1 MNKYVKKLIETY
13 ANTLGF
19 NPAVLGKGPTKKVSQ
34 QVASSAYFPYQ
45 PKTDE
50 ELKKILR
57 DHINNRNFDFSD
69 ITLYFMPKDIVL
81 FNNKVLYEVDLEELK
96 EYAFEYRPKTNQE
109 LKNTIYNLIKVKMIN
124 DLSCID
130 VSEVEDFSDAFVE
143 VKQLTNDINISCWD
157 VSNGK
162 KFINMFKNI
171 VGSEYCDL
179 SKWNVSNGK
188 IFKNMFYGCRNFKC
202 DLSGWDVSNGV
213 DFSGMFYSCS
223 SLNCDLSRWNV
234 NNGKNFH
241 KMFCGCTSLNCD
253 LSRWDVSN
261 AVSLSNMFA
270 ACSTFNA
277 DLSKWN
283 VSNVRS
289 FNTMFLNC
297 TSFNCDLSRWDV
309 SNCIDFNYMFCG
321 CTLLNCDLSKWDV
334 HNGIM
339 FENMFFRCESLKTDI
354 RSWNMKNAKNIYKFI
369 NNSPGIISDVQG
381 TDDESKIMYVPANKD
396 DLIEMIDEYIN
407 SEMYDLNE
415 IDVSLIKDFS
425 YLFHNLQSIQSIR
438 DSWGDDED
446 KDFDFRL
453 DISGWNVSN
462 GEDFSHMFDGAD
474 FIDFES
480 EGFKNWIVSNG
491 KDFSYMFANHY
502 GTNPPVVFDLSKWD
516 VSNGENFEGM
526 FKNFNQSLGSSL
538 QSWDV
543 SNGKNFESM
552 FSGLRFRNLK
562 SVIAQV
568 ENWKINPDAN
578 MRFML
583 RNIYT
588 NVTIEHYPD
597 WYDVET
603 NEPRR

>member
-13 ANTLGF
+13 ANTFAF
-19 NPAVLGKGPTKKVSQ
+19 NPAVLSKGPIKKVSQ

-57 DHINNRNFDFSD
+57 DHINSRNFDFSD
-69 ITLYFMPKDIVL
+69 ITLYFMPNHTSL
-81 FNNKVLYEVDLEELK
+81 FNNKLLNDVDLEELK

-109 LKNTIYNLIKVKMIN
+109 LKNTIYSLIKVKMIK
-124 DLSCID
+124 DLSCVD
-130 VSEVEDFSDAFVE
+130 VSGVEDFSDAFVE
-143 VKQLTNDINISCWD
+143 VKYLNKDINISCWD

-162 KFINMFKNI
+162 NFTNMFKNV

-188 IFKNMFYGCRNFKC
+188 IFKHMFYGCRNFKC
-202 DLSGWDVSNGV
+202 DLSGWDVSN
-213 DFSGMFYSCS
+213 
-223 SLNCDLSRWNV
+223 
-234 NNGKNFH
+234 
-241 KMFCGCTSLNCD
+241 
-253 LSRWDVSN
+253 

-270 ACSTFNA
+270 ACSMFNA

-297 TSFNCDLSRWDV
+297 TSFNSDLSKWNV
-309 SNCIDFNYMFCG
+309 SNGIDFNYMFCG
-321 CTLLNCDLSKWDV
+321 CILLNCDLSKWDV

-339 FENMFFRCESLKTDI
+339 FEHMFFRCESLKTDI
-354 RSWNMKNAKNIYKFI
+354 RSWNMKNAKNVYRFI
-369 NNSPGIISDVQG
+369 NNSPGVISNVQE
-381 TDDESKIMYVPANKD
+381 TDDESTITYVPANKD
-396 DLIEMIDEYIN
+396 DLIEMIDEYIGN
-407 SEMYDLNE
+407 EWYDLNS

-425 YLFHNLQSIQSIR
+425 YLFHNLQSIQKIR

-453 DISGWNVSN
+453 DISGWDVSN
-462 GEDFSHMFDGAD
+462 GENFSHMFDGAD

-480 EGFKNWIVSNG
+480 EGFKRWDVING

-502 GTNPPVVFDLSKWD
+502 GTNPPVVLDLSKWD
-516 VSNGENFEGM
+516 VGNGENFEGM

-552 FSGLRFRNLK
+552 FSGLGFRNLK

-583 RNIYT
+583 KNIYT

-597 WYDVET
+597 WYDKDA

>member
-1 MNKYVKKLIETY
+1 MNKNIKYLIEDY
-13 ANTLGF
+13 IAF
-19 NPAVLGKGPTKKVSQ
+19 NPNAL
-34 QVASSAYFPYQ
+34 YDDE
-45 PKTDE
+45 PKTIIHRDIVNDNIYE
-50 ELKKILR
+50 YLPKTEDELKSLIR
-57 DHINNRNFDFSD
+57 DHINKRIYDFAD
-69 ITLYFMPKDIVL
+69 IGL
-81 FNNKVLYEVDLEELK
+81 FNIPDNEKLFGNRILNDVDLQELK
-96 EYAFEYRPKTNQE
+96 EYAFEYRPKTNLE
-109 LKNTIYNLIKVKMIN
+109 LKNTIYHLCNFKRIW
-124 DLSCID
+124 DLSCVD
-130 VSEVEDFSDAFVE
+130 VSEVEDFSDAFE
-143 VKQLTNDINISCWD
+143 KLQYLNNKFNISCWD

-162 KFINMFKNI
+162 NFTNMFKNI
-171 VGSEYCDL
+171 RGLGKLDISN
-179 SKWNVSNGK
+179 WNVSNGK
-188 IFKNMFYGCRNFKC
+188 IFKNMFYGCSNFNC

-213 DFSGMFYSCS
+213 DFSGMFF
-223 SLNCDLSRWNV
+223 NCW
-234 NNGKNFH
+234 
-241 KMFCGCTSLNCD
+241 SLNCD

-261 AVSLSNMFA
+261 GKNFYNMFCRCTSLNCDLSGWDVCNAVSLSNMFA
-270 ACSTFNA
+270 SCSTFNS
-277 DLSKWN
+277 DLSRWN

-289 FNTMFLNC
+289 FNTMFFNC
-297 TSFNCDLSRWDV
+297 TSFNCDLSGWDV
-309 SNCIDFNYMFCG
+309 SNCVDFRYMFCG
-321 CTLLNCDLSKWDV
+321 CTLLNCDLSRWDV

-339 FENMFFRCESLKTDI
+339 FENMFVRCESLRTDI

-381 TDDESKIMYVPANKD
+381 TDDDSTVIYTPANKD
-396 DLIEMIDEYIN
+396 DLIELIDEFIS
-407 SEMYDLNE
+407 SEWYDLND

-425 YLFHNLQSIQSIR
+425 YLFHNLQSIQSIM

-446 KDFDFRL
+446 KYFDFLL

-462 GEDFSHMFDGAD
+462 GENFSHMFDGAD

-480 EGFKNWIVSNG
+480 EGFKSWNVSNG

-526 FKNFNQSLGSSL
+526 FKNFNQSLGSSI
-538 QSWDV
+538 QSWNV

-552 FSGLRFRNLK
+552 FSGLGFRNLK

-597 WYDVET
+597 WYDKSV

>member
-13 ANTLGF
+13 ANTFAF
-19 NPAVLGKGPTKKVSQ
+19 NPAVLAKGPTKKVSQ

-69 ITLYFMPKDIVL
+69 ITLYFMSNHTSL
-81 FNNKVLYEVDLEELK
+81 FNNKLLNDVDLEELK

-109 LKNTIYNLIKVKMIN
+109 LKNTIYHLCKTKLIW
-124 DLSCID
+124 DLSCVD

-143 VKQLTNDINISCWD
+143 VKYLNKDINISCWD

-162 KFINMFKNI
+162 NFTNMFKNI

-188 IFKNMFYGCRNFKC
+188 IFKNMFYGCRNLKC

-213 DFSGMFYSCS
+213 DFSGMFYSCAS
-223 SLNCDLSRWNV
+223 FNCDLSRWDV

-339 FENMFFRCESLKTDI
+339 FEHMFFRCESLKTDI
-354 RSWNMKNAKNIYKFI
+354 RSWNMKNAKNVYRFI
-369 NNSPGIISDVQG
+369 NNSPGVISDVQG
-381 TDDESKIMYVPANKD
+381 TDDSTITYVPANKD
-396 DLIEMIDEYIN
+396 DLIEIIDEYIGN
-407 SEMYDLNE
+407 EWYDLNS

-425 YLFHNLQSIQSIR
+425 YLFHNLQSIQSIK
-438 DSWGDDED
+438 DNWGDDENE
-446 KDFDFRL
+446 DFDFLL

-462 GEDFSHMFDGAD
+462 GENFSHMFDGAD

-480 EGFKNWIVSNG
+480 EGFKSWNVSNG

-526 FKNFNQSLGSSL
+526 FKNFNQSLGSSI
-538 QSWDV
+538 QSWNV

-552 FSGLRFRNLK
+552 FSGLGFRNLK

-568 ENWKINPDAN
+568 ENWKINPNAN
-578 MRFML
+578 MKYML
-583 RNIYT
+583 KNIYT

-603 NEPRR
+603 NEPKR

>member
-13 ANTLGF
+13 ANTFAF
-19 NPAVLGKGPTKKVSQ
+19 NPAVLAKGPTKKVSQ

-69 ITLYFMPKDIVL
+69 ITLYFMSNHTSL
-81 FNNKVLYEVDLEELK
+81 FNNKLLNDVDLEELK

-109 LKNTIYNLIKVKMIN
+109 LKNTIYHLCKTKLIW
-124 DLSCID
+124 DLSCVD

-143 VKQLTNDINISCWD
+143 VKYLNKDINISCWD

-162 KFINMFKNI
+162 NFTNMFKNI

-188 IFKNMFYGCRNFKC
+188 IFKNMFYGCRNLKC

-213 DFSGMFYSCS
+213 DFSGMFYSCAS
-223 SLNCDLSRWNV
+223 FNCDLSRWDV

-339 FENMFFRCESLKTDI
+339 FEHMFFRCESLKTDI
-354 RSWNMKNAKNIYKFI
+354 RSWNMKNAKNVYRFI
-369 NNSPGIISDVQG
+369 NNSPGVISDVQG
-381 TDDESKIMYVPANKD
+381 TDDSTITYVPANKD
-396 DLIEMIDEYIN
+396 DLIEIIDEYIGN
-407 SEMYDLNE
+407 EWYDLNS

-425 YLFHNLQSIQSIR
+425 YLFHNLQSIQSIK
-438 DSWGDDED
+438 DNWGDDENE
-446 KDFDFRL
+446 DFDFLL

-462 GEDFSHMFDGAD
+462 GENFSHMFDGAD

-480 EGFKNWIVSNG
+480 EGFKRWNVWNG

-526 FKNFNQSLGSSL
+526 FKNFNQSLGSSI
-538 QSWDV
+538 QSWNV

-552 FSGLRFRNLK
+552 FSGLGFRNLK

-568 ENWKINPDAN
+568 ENWKINPNAN
-578 MRFML
+578 MKYML
-583 RNIYT
+583 KNIYT

-603 NEPRR
+603 NEPKR

>member
-13 ANTLGF
+13 ANTFAF
-19 NPAVLGKGPTKKVSQ
+19 NPAVLANGPKKKVSQ
-34 QVASSAYFPYQ
+34 QVTSSAYFPYQ
-45 PKTDE
+45 PKTE
-50 ELKKILR
+50 KELKQILR
-57 DHINNRNFDFSD
+57 DHINHRNFDFSD
-69 ITLYFMPKDIVL
+69 ISLYFMPKDVVL
-81 FNNKVLYEVDLEELK
+81 FNNKVLHEVDLQELK

-109 LKNTIYNLIKVKMIN
+109 LKNTIYKLINTMMIK

-143 VKQLTNDINISCWD
+143 VRHLNKDINISCWD

-162 KFINMFKNI
+162 KFTNMFKNVI
-171 VGSEYCDL
+171 GSEYCDL

-188 IFKNMFYGCRNFKC
+188 IFKNMFYGCRNLKC

-213 DFSGMFYSCS
+213 DFSGMFYSCAA
-223 SLNCDLSRWNV
+223 LNCDLSGWDV
-234 NNGKNFH
+234 SNGKNFY

-253 LSRWDVSN
+253 LSGWDVSN

-270 ACSTFNA
+270 SCSTFNA
-277 DLSKWN
+277 DLSGWN

-309 SNCIDFNYMFCG
+309 SNCVDFRYMFCG

-339 FENMFFRCESLKTDI
+339 FEHMFFRCESLKTDI
-354 RSWNMKNAKNIYKFI
+354 RSWDMKNAKNIYKFI
-369 NNSPGIISDVQG
+369 NESPGIISDVQG
-381 TDDESKIMYVPANKD
+381 TDDESTVTYIPVNKE
-396 DLIEMIDEYIN
+396 DLIELIDESISN
-407 SEMYDLNE
+407 EWYDLND

-425 YLFHNLQSIQSIR
+425 YLFYDLDSVKNLEAAAES
-438 DSWGDDED
+438 DDYFQV
-446 KDFDFRL
+446 DFLL
-453 DISGWNVSN
+453 DISGWDVSN
-462 GEDFSHMFDGAD
+462 GENFSHMFDGAD

-480 EGFKNWIVSNG
+480 EGFKNWNVSNG

-502 GTNPPVVFDLSKWD
+502 GTNPPIFFDLSKWD

-526 FKNFNQSLGSSL
+526 FKNFNQSLRSSL

-543 SNGKNFESM
+543 SNGKNFEKM
-552 FSGLRFRNLK
+552 FYGLGILNLK
-562 SVIAQV
+562 TIIAQV
-568 ENWKINPDAN
+568 EHWKIRPDAN
-578 MRFML
+578 IQFML
-583 RNIYT
+583 HNIYDD
-588 NVTIEHYPD
+588 VTIEHYPD

-603 NEPRR
+603 NEPKR